1 MDIVIRSKPFEELRY
16 PTYGD
21 YYDQNGK
28 TKIDV
33 AEQSNPL
40 YEYLIAIHEL
50 VEYVLVKAR
59 KISID
64 QIEEFDQNCH
74 SEEPGD
80 DPSAPYYYEHQI
92 ASIVERIVCNELGLK
107 WIEYENEI
115 RPEYFSFTGA
125 DAGGGK

>member
-16 PTYGD
+16 QTYGD

-40 YEYLIAIHEL
+40 HEYLIAIHEL

-64 QIEEFDQNCH
+64 EIEEFDQ
-74 SEEPGD
+74 STPVEEPGD
-80 DPSAPYYYEHQI
+80 DPNAPYYHEHQV
-92 ASIVERIVCNELGLK
+92 ASIVERIVCNELGIK
-107 WIEYENEI
+107 WHQYEEEI
-115 RPEYFSFTGA
+115 DPSYFSFQEIS
-125 DAGGGK
+125 